1 MKDKER
7 IKKFIELQNKGLKLE
22 DIALELGIAKTTLR
36 VFLNKNGYKMYNGIY
51 KLKDES
57 AEFKQIEFE
66 ESKSSNNKSTKI
78 TKSKKT
84 SNKEDKIKKE
94 VIKKVDNKSNKESK
108 SKQSLNTDTIQKKN
122 VKMKSVRKDRKIN
135 ITQEDLDKLCEVYDW
150 YMEVKDL
157 KTIKSKPKNNKKDIK
172 IENSNIENL
181 KTTSIKVDKSTW
193 EDFERL
199 CSNSQ
204 FSKIEIITQAL
215 KDFMKEYKNLL

>member
-94 VIKKVDNKSNKESK
+94 VIKKVDNKSNKQSK

>member
-66 ESKSSNNKSTKI
+66 ESKSSNNQSTKI
-78 TKSKKT
+78 IKSKKT

>member
-22 DIALELGIAKTTLR
+22 NIALELGIAKTTLR

-84 SNKEDKIKKE
+84 SNKEDKTKKE
-94 VIKKVDNKSNKESK
+94 VIKKVDNKSNKQSK

>member
-94 VIKKVDNKSNKESK
+94 VIKKVDNKTNKQSK

-157 KTIKSKPKNNKKDIK
+157 KTIKRKVKNNKKDIK

>member
-84 SNKEDKIKKE
+84 SNKEDKTKKE
-94 VIKKVDNKSNKESK
+94 VIKKVDNKSNKQSK

>member
-22 DIALELGIAKTTLR
+22 NIALELGIAKTTLR

-84 SNKEDKIKKE
+84 SNKEDKTKKE
-94 VIKKVDNKSNKESK
+94 VIKKVDNKSNKQSK

-157 KTIKSKPKNNKKDIK
+157 KTIKSKQKNNKKDIK